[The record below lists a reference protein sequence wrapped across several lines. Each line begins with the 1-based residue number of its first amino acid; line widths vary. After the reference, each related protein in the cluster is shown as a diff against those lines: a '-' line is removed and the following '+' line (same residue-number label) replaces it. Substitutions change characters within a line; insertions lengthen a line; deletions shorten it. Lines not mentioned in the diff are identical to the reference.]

1 MIKNLLFAA
10 VILFAVSCS
19 SKEEKKEEKKDET
32 KEEAAAE
39 EEAPADEAPVEE
51 ALPEETEEAPA
62 EESKSVSAPAVTPKT
77 EAITTDKKLESG
89 VKSKGI
95 KVQQDITV
103 GEEGVK

>member
-1 MIKNLLFAA
+1 MNKNLLFAT

-19 SKEEKKEEKKDET
+19 SKEEKKEEKKDEP
-32 KEEAAAE
+32 KEEA
-39 EEAPADEAPVEE
+39 VE
-51 ALPEETEEAPA
+51 EEAPA
-62 EESKSVSAPAVTPKT
+62 EEMPVEEAAPEESEEAAEEETKSVSTPAVTPKT
-77 EAITTDKKLESG
+77 EAITSDKKLESG